1 MKKISVIIP
10 VYNTEKELSK
20 CLYSVQNQ
28 SYSNLEIIC
37 VDDGSDD
44 GSDKIIDK
52 FGKKD
57 SRFKVLHQQ
66 NAGESNARNKGLQ
79 MATGDVIAFCDC
91 DDSIEYNM
99 YEEMIDEMN
108 KYDLDMIAAGWC
120 KETYEDT
127 EIIRNLLP
135 VAENVFGRDQLLKY
149 IYMRDSY
156 RGFAY
161 MWNKLYKRD
170 ILKDLDGKPLF
181 FEESLSL
188 GGDVVYL
195 GKAALNVA
203 RAKYIASPF
212 YHYNQR
218 INSGCHTEDVV
229 KLRDWLRA
237 YEMIIEVFTD
247 KKIDTETINYAK
259 RFLAYH
265 SSNAAEIAIAKNLE
279 KPKKVF
285 QNFMKAYEREYIELN
300 CCHPERIE
308 RYYRLLDA

>member
-91 DDSIEYNM
+91 DDWREYNM

>member
-1 MKKISVIIP
+1 MLFRS
-10 VYNTEKELSK
+10 
-20 CLYSVQNQ
+20 
-28 SYSNLEIIC
+28 
-37 VDDGSDD
+37 GSDD

-91 DDSIEYNM
+91 DDWIEYNM